1 MYALLGG
8 RDDTYA
14 EMHKKAMA
22 AATKH
27 LLYRPML
34 PNKEDI
40 LFTGSV
46 MVKGPI
52 IDLVSE
58 SQHLA
63 CFTGGMYAL
72 GGKLLDIPEHVEIGE
87 KLARGCA
94 WAYGAMPTGVM
105 PEISDFIPCDTPNL
119 APCEWNQTR
128 WETTRWGNGISV
140 PGFRSFRDKSY
151 LLRPEAIESLF
162 ILYRITG
169 KKDLLDTA
177 WAMFEA
183 IRKATET
190 EHAHSA
196 IRDVT
201 VSGPTSKTDSME
213 VRRRGNDSTVLR
225 G

>member
-8 RDDTYA
+8 LDNTYA

-22 AATKH
+22 TATKH

-40 LFTGSV
+40 LFSGTVLANGAGV
-46 MVKGPI
+46 
-52 IDLVSE
+52 IDLAPE

-94 WAYGAMPTGVM
+94 WAYSAMPTGIM
-105 PEISDFIPCDTPNL
+105 PEISDLMACDTPDL
-119 APCEWNQTR
+119 GPCEWNQTR
-128 WETTRWGNGISV
+128 WEAARWDQDIKV
-140 PGFRSFRDKSY
+140 PGFRSYRDKRY
-151 LLRPEAIESLF
+151 ILRPEAIESIF
-162 ILYRITG
+162 VLYRITG
-169 KKDLLDTA
+169 KKDLLDIA
-177 WAMFEA
+177 WTMFEA

-196 IRDVT
+196 IWDVT
-201 VSGPTSKTDSME
+201 VLESGKVDAME
-213 VRRRGNDSTVLR
+213 VRR
-225 G
+225 